1 LNRDVPDEYGDN
13 RGCAASPDIGAFE
26 MMSQRE
32 NQHTGIPAKTL
43 EEGRKS
49 E

>member
-1 LNRDVPDEYGDN
+1 MATTEDAVRD
-13 RGCAASPDIGAFE
+13 PDIGPFE

-32 NQHTGIPAKTL
+32 NQHTGIPAKAL